1 MQDDNK
7 IVKKEADSSSNEE
20 SASFL
25 NDVKNLEKMEEFID
39 AIPAEQQK
47 EEARSILREIS
58 RDFTQIIERPSQTD
72 PETVK
77 IISDNLDKD
86 NERRF
91 QFLTQ
96 KERNNAELE
105 QSELE
110 FRKEKHAN
118 SFSLIRPIVVFV
130 LLIVTACLVV
140 GIWLCVI
147 GKETLG
153 ASLITGSLSG
163 VLSFAA
169 GFGMSG
175 QFKEEKKK

>member
-130 LLIVTACLVV
+130 LLIVTSA
-140 GIWLCVI
+140 
-147 GKETLG
+147 
-153 ASLITGSLSG
+153 
-163 VLSFAA
+163 
-169 GFGMSG
+169 
-175 QFKEEKKK
+175 